1 MAFLINYFNKIGK
14 IRGDEWNLWSKSM
27 YIFWTDNLSKSA
39 LEGTFGKR
47 VNVNENRKSQEMIIY
62 NVLYSMK
69 TWPTW
74 QVFFSWLEQTELSD
88 FVSICWLTAWQLTV
102 LVWCC
107 LETKVSLCW
116 MFWADWPDCWSS
128 TEVHKRNIAAKIS
141 VCPCAT
147 LYIEY
152 IMHFETAYND
162 IDIS

>member
-47 VNVNENRKSQEMIIY
+47 VNVNENTKSQEIIITY
-62 NVLYSMK
+62 FIPWKHDQPGRCSFLDLSWEKLSWMTLCPFVDSL
-69 TWPTW
+69 PD
-74 QVFFSWLEQTELSD
+74 SWL
-88 FVSICWLTAWQLTV
+88 CWSGAVWRQRSRSAGCSGLTGLTPD
-102 LVWCC
+102 
-107 LETKVSLCW
+107 CW
-116 MFWADWPDCWSS
+116 RCWSS
-128 TEVHKRNIAAKIS
+128 TEVSKLNIAAKIS

-152 IMHFETAYND
+152 IMH
-162 IDIS
+162 I